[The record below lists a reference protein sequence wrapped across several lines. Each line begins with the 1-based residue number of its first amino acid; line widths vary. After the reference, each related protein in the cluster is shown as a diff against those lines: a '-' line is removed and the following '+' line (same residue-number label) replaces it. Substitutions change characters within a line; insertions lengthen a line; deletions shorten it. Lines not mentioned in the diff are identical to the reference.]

1 MRILPLKTDKM
12 RIFLKKVFEKF
23 GNSEKS
29 STFAPAFRGMLL
41 VKRNNCGNSSVGRA
55 QPCQGWGRG
64 SESRFPLN
72 FLEQHQVFILCVE
85 IDVSNIIIMERWRNW

>member
-29 STFAPAFRGMLL
+29 STFALA
-41 VKRNNCGNSSVGRA
+41 
-55 QPCQGWGRG
+55 
-64 SESRFPLN
+64 
-72 FLEQHQVFILCVE
+72 
-85 IDVSNIIIMERWRNW
+85 IMINAYNDC